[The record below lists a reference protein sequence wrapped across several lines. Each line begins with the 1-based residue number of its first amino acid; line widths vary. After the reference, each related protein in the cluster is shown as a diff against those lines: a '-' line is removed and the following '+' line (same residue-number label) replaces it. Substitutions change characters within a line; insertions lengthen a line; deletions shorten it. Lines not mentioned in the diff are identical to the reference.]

1 MDIRTTA
8 SMTADVS
15 ANAAAFNPTSIN
27 TTVDDT
33 TNPSSTTT
41 ETTNTD
47 TPQGLTERQQAE
59 IAQYIRREQLYRL
72 ALEKQMRLQ
81 HELFGLIQRD
91 AQYRAMTDGW
101 FGPGY
106 RAYSASGNRFHILL
120 PGKRKRPTRAR
131 ELRFTRQQLLE
142 QAEHKDEL
150 VPIRLDIELDGHKL
164 RDVFTWNLSG
174 K

>member
-59 IAQYIRREQLYRL
+59 IAQYIRR
-72 ALEKQMRLQ
+72 
-81 HELFGLIQRD
+81 